1 MTKIIAEFCQNHNG
15 NYDILKRMLET
26 ASINGATHG
35 KIQNIYAENL
45 SYRPQFE
52 EGIILDNKVL
62 SIKRPYKLEYERLK
76 KLELTIKDNEKFI
89 ESCKINGLI
98 PMTTC
103 FTRSD
108 IKTLKELGYD
118 SIKVASYDCS
128 SYPMVEELA
137 DKFKE
142 LVISTGAT
150 FNDEI
155 KTTANMLKAKNKK
168 FTFLHATTIY
178 PTPLN
183 LVNLNRMNY
192 LKNFTDSIG
201 YSDHTNAI
209 ETGVLATLTAI
220 YLGANFIERHYTILD
235 RNETRDGKV
244 SITPEQL
251 KFISSFSTKEKE
263 EQLEIIRNLFP
274 EFEIM
279 IGNENNQLSS
289 EELLNRD
296 YYRGR
301 FASKRKEFNDKRFMV
316 YNNENTSL

>member
-15 NYDILKRMLET
+15 NYDILNRMIET
-26 ASINGATHG
+26 ASFNGATHG
-35 KIQNIYAENL
+35 KIQNIYADNL
-45 SYRPQFE
+45 TFRPQFE
-52 EGIILDNKVL
+52 EGIIIDKKIL
-62 SIKRPYKLEYERLK
+62 SIKRPYKAEYDRLK

-89 ESCKINGLI
+89 QSCKENGLI

-103 FTRSD
+103 FARSD
-108 IKTLKELGYD
+108 IKTLKNLGYD

-137 DKFKE
+137 DNFNE

-155 KTTANMLKAKNKK
+155 KTTANILKVKNKK

-183 LVNLNRMNY
+183 LVNLKRMNY
-192 LKNFTDSIG
+192 LKKFTNSIG
-201 YSDHTNAI
+201 YSDHTNA
-209 ETGVLATLTAI
+209 EDTGVIATLIAI
-220 YLGANFIERHYTILD
+220 YFEANFIERHYTVLD
-235 RNETRDGKV
+235 RKETRDGKV
-244 SITPEQL
+244 SITSDQL
-251 KFISSFSTKEKE
+251 KFISTFSKKDKE
-263 EQLEIIRNLFP
+263 EQLQIIRDLYPNY
-274 EFEIM
+274 EIM
-279 IGNENNQLSS
+279 LGNDNNPLSA

-301 FASKRKEFNDKRFMV
+301 FASNRVELTDKRFMI
-316 YNNENTSL
+316 YNYENTSF